1 MKRAKQK
8 LHSRS
13 GATILLALLLFLVA
27 AMVCAVIV
35 SASFTTAKRVHDD
48 KSEEQDYLTVS
59 SAAKLLKKS
68 LLSSSVTY
76 TTTTLV
82 TDGVPAAPQTVPTA
96 AGPRGEALRAA
107 IESPGAYALTVTPG
121 DTQLGAAVMND
132 FTVVK
137 RADGNDADS
146 YYKLSGTLSPAG
158 GRADSQ
164 KIYLIGEFMMK
175 SEQPTTQQSETLPEG
190 VTEQYTLTQRET
202 LQWVY
207 IQLNTAKEAAE

>member
-1 MKRAKQK
+1 MERARQK

-76 TTTTLV
+76 TTTTV
-82 TDGVPAAPQTVPTA
+82 YTDDVPDVPVTVPELE
-96 AGPRGEALRAA
+96 GPLGSVLRSA
-107 IESPGAYALTVTPG
+107 IENPGICTLKVEPN
-121 DTQLGAAVMND
+121 DTRIG
-132 FTVVK
+132 TVVMDCTVNENN
-137 RADGNDADS
+137 RGFTITG
-146 YYKLSGTLSPAG
+146 KLSAEG
-158 GRADSQ
+158 GKEDSQ
-164 KIYLIGEFMMK
+164 KIYFNARIAMK
-175 SEQPTTQQSETLPEG
+175 SETVMENTPDDELPDGVNKQFKKIETETLYCDSIRLDTKE
-190 VTEQYTLTQRET
+190 ET
-202 LQWVY
+202 P
-207 IQLNTAKEAAE
+207 